1 MFRTSC
7 RAVLFACAVLFPV
20 VSLVP
25 RAVEAREPRMGL
37 GLFLGDPTGVTGKHP
52 FGGTPVAFDW
62 VVGFGVLEGE
72 GLAGHV
78 DFLWQQPLTE
88 FERASMDLYFGV
100 GPKIAV
106 FPDAD
111 DTFFAGAR
119 APVGLDFMFD
129 RVNLELALE
138 VAAGLWVIEETGF
151 DLDAGLALRY
161 WF

>member
-1 MFRTSC
+1 MIRTTG
-7 RAVLFACAVLFPV
+7 RAALVLCAALFLI
-20 VSLVP
+20 VSITP
-25 RAVEAREPRMGL
+25 QTAEAREPRMGL

-52 FGGTPVAFDW
+52 FGGSPVAFDW
-62 VVGFGVLEGE
+62 VIGFGVLDGE

-78 DFLWQQPLTE
+78 DFLWQQPLSE
-88 FERASMDLYFGV
+88 FDRATMDLYFGV